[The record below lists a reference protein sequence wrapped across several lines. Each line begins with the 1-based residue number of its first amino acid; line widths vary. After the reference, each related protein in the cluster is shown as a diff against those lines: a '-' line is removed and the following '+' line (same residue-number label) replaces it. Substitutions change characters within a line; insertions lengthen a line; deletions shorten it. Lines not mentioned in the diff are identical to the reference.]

1 MTELDTAVLQDVIP
15 MQILL
20 CVRKKSEKLVPKSQ
34 VWLLCKPKLVLAL
47 SDESTAF
54 HPRSFSEFPTRNPDT
69 RVQAAWPYVSINLR
83 F

>member
-54 HPRSFSEFPTRNPDT
+54 HPRSFF
-69 RVQAAWPYVSINLR
+69 
-83 F
+83 